1 MTAVEKITPPDWMDA
16 PDTVALFNAFSAGG
30 ASVRFVGGCVRDAVL
45 GRDVSDIDL
54 ATDAVPDRVIKLLDE
69 KNIRAVPT
77 GIDHGTITAIP
88 DQRPFE
94 ITTLRQDV
102 ETDGRRAEVKFSK
115 DWAVDASRRDF
126 TMNGLSADPDG
137 TVYDYVD
144 GLSDLR
150 AGRVR
155 FIGAAEE
162 RITEDYLRILRFF
175 RFHASYAS
183 TIPDAEALQACREAA
198 SHVEKLSGER
208 VWQELSRIL
217 VIAEPMQVFGLMED
231 ARILRLLLPVGRSAS
246 RLQALAALEGMVRL
260 APEPIRRLTALIQPD
275 RQEASQIA
283 TRLRLSRAETSR
295 LDNLS
300 ASWGES
306 RAGMPELAL
315 RRSLYTLGVD
325 LFQDLILLD
334 WADQIARE
342 PSVAAGNILDWKGT
356 WDAAHDWASPGFPVT
371 GEDVIAAGV
380 EEGPDVGEILEDI
393 EDWWIEQAFRPD
405 RDGCLE
411 RLRLMMRRS

>member
-1 MTAVEKITPPDWMDA
+1 MGA
-16 PDTVALFNAFSAGG
+16 PDTVALFNGLTAGG
-30 ASVRFVGGCVRDAVL
+30 ASLRFVGGCVRDAML
-45 GRDVSDIDL
+45 GRDVRDIDL
-54 ATDAVPDRVIKLLDE
+54 ATDLEPARVIELLGE
-69 KNIRAVPT
+69 KKIRAVPT
-77 GIDHGTITAIP
+77 GVDHGTITAIP

-102 ETDGRRAEVKFSK
+102 ETDGRRAEVKFTT
-115 DWAVDASRRDF
+115 DWAVDAARRDF
-126 TMNGLSADPDG
+126 TINALSADPDG

-144 GLSDLR
+144 GLTDLR

-155 FIGAAEE
+155 FIGAAAD
-162 RITEDYLRILRFF
+162 RIAEDYLRILRFF
-175 RFHASYAS
+175 RFHATYAS
-183 TIPDAEALQACREAA
+183 TVPDAEAVQACREA
-198 SHVEKLSGER
+198 SGHVEKLSGER

-217 VIAEPMQVFGLMED
+217 VIGEPMQVFALMEE
-231 ARILRLLLPVGRSAS
+231 ARILRLLFPVGRSTS
-246 RLQALAALEGMVRL
+246 RLQALAALEGMVKL

-300 ASWGES
+300 VSRGES

-334 WADQIARE
+334 WADQIARD
-342 PSVAAGNILDWKGT
+342 PSAAAGNIQDWKDT
-356 WDAAHDWASPGFPVT
+356 WDAAHDWTPPEFPVT
-371 GEDVIAAGV
+371 GEDIIAGGV
-380 EEGPDVGEILEDI
+380 AEGPEVGDLLEDI

-411 RLRLMMRRS
+411 RLRMMMRRR